1 MIDGYAEAE
10 SINKFD
16 LTIDWGWLYFLT
28 KPLFFI
34 INYLFEL
41 TKNFGIA
48 IILVTAAVRL
58 LFFPLAN
65 YSFRSMAKMKI
76 LQPELLR
83 LKEVHKG
90 DKVKLQQEMMALY
103 RREKSQSVIRLFAN
117 FNSNTILFCYL

>member
-1 MIDGYAEAE
+1 M
-10 SINKFD
+10 
-16 LTIDWGWLYFLT
+16 
-28 KPLFFI
+28 FFI

-76 LQPELLR
+76 LQPDLLR
-83 LKEVHKG
+83 LKELHKG
-90 DKVKLQQEMMALY
+90 DKVKLQQEMMSLY
-103 RREKSQSVIRLFAN
+103 KREKVNPLSGCLPILIQIPFFFAIYKMLLISLEMRHQP
-117 FNSNTILFCYL
+117 FFGWIKD